1 MELKIKR
8 IKVMK
13 NYGKN

>member
-1 MELKIKR
+1 MR

-13 NYGKN
+13 KLNN